1 MKAMSTLIN
10 MDTVL
15 VLLVLLTALD
25 LVVLGVFVAFMKRMK
40 TRGGHEKLL
49 KATEGFEALV
59 MESAGAA
66 ERLIGQIKKEEDR
79 LRRLSKDM
87 DEKAVGLK
95 MLCTRAETLLQSCAE
110 SRDER
115 PLKTSLTGREK
126 KIIALARTGRRTDE
140 IAGSLALAREEVEL
154 VLGLEK
160 KFARLGNE
168 KVRS

>member
-1 MKAMSTLIN
+1 
-10 MDTVL
+10 
-15 VLLVLLTALD
+15 
-25 LVVLGVFVAFMKRMK
+25 
-40 TRGGHEKLL
+40 
-49 KATEGFEALV
+49 
-59 MESAGAA
+59 
-66 ERLIGQIKKEEDR
+66 
-79 LRRLSKDM
+79 
-87 DEKAVGLK
+87 
-95 MLCTRAETLLQSCAE
+95 MLCTRAETLLQRCAE